1 MRRLSTARPG
11 RAARVL
17 VLLATLVGL
26 AAMHT
31 LGHGAAAHAA
41 MTPMPGHAT
50 ATAAEKTPTAMAT
63 AVAATAA
70 QFETGSATAAQVGA
84 GAATVVKVEAGA
96 AMAAQVEAVPREGC
110 PDGYCAGL
118 LAPPAR
124 HTAGMDWWD
133 VCVAVLTALGVLLLL
148 FWLVGVVSRRGSG
161 TLSQARAVAA
171 SRGPPGRGLGL
182 TLATVSV
189 MRH

>member
-31 LGHGAAAHAA
+31 LGHGGAAHAA
-41 MTPMPGHAT
+41 MTPMPGHET
-50 ATAAEKTPTAMAT
+50 ATAAE
-63 AVAATAA
+63 ATAA
-70 QFETGSATAAQVGA
+70 GMAAAVAMTAAQVQA
-84 GAATVVKVEAGA
+84 GAAT
-96 AMAAQVEAVPREGC
+96 AAQVEAVPQEGC
-110 PDGYCAGL
+110 PDGHCAGL

-124 HTAGMDWWD
+124 HSAGMDWWD

-148 FWLVGVVSRRGSG
+148 CWLVGVVSRRGSG
-161 TLSQARAVAA
+161 TPSQARAVAA
-171 SRGPPGRGLGL
+171 SRGPPVRGLGL

>member
-1 MRRLSTARPG
+1 MRRLCTARPG

-17 VLLATLVGL
+17 LLLATLVGL

-31 LGHGAAAHAA
+31 LGHGTAAHAA
-41 MTPMPGHAT
+41 MTPMPAHS
-50 ATAAEKTPTAMAT
+50 TAAMAART
-63 AVAATAA
+63 EPVATSARTGLAAVEAQAGAAAATAA
-70 QFETGSATAAQVGA
+70 QA
-84 GAATVVKVEAGA
+84 A
-96 AMAAQVEAVPREGC
+96 AMAQAGPVAMAATAEAVRGGC
-110 PDGYCAGL
+110 PDGHCARL

-124 HTAGMDWWD
+124 HTTGLDWWD

-148 FWLVGVVSRRGSG
+148 FWLVGVVRRRAPAGLSR
-161 TLSQARAVAA
+161 LRAAVA
-171 SRGPPGRGLGL
+171 SRGPPVSGLGL

>member
-31 LGHGAAAHAA
+31 LGHGGAAHAA

-50 ATAAEKTPTAMAT
+50 ATAAEGAATAMAT

-70 QFETGSATAAQVGA
+70 QVETGSATVVQVAVGS
-84 GAATVVKVEAGA
+84 ATVAG
-96 AMAAQVEAVPREGC
+96 AVPREGC
-110 PDGYCAGL
+110 PDGHCAGL

-161 TLSQARAVAA
+161 TLPPACAVAA
-171 SRGPPGRGLGL
+171 SRGPPVRGLGL